1 MCSGVAR
8 WNHTDKTVT
17 YHWNADS
24 QGDISDPNWIRW
36 RLNINGALPDFPDEA
51 LVDLRRY
58 VRING
63 QVLTGCLKTVPS
75 WKISYH
81 SQNPEHT
88 FAPYGAKKM
97 KID

>member
-8 WNHTDKTVT
+8 WNHTDQTIT

-24 QGDISDPNWIRW
+24 QGVISDPNWIRW

-63 QVLTGCLKTVPS
+63 QVLTAYRVSKNCPFMENQLPFPKS
-75 WKISYH
+75 
-81 SQNPEHT
+81 
-88 FAPYGAKKM
+88 
-97 KID
+97 